1 MGSLA
6 QICLFLALLIAPGM
20 AALRLNANH
29 AAWIVLGW
37 YAIASIIT
45 YFLYAWDKRRAETG
59 AWREPERGLHFL
71 ELIGGWPG
79 AFIAQRRLRHKS
91 SKLSFQLVF
100 WIIVALHQFIAID
113 SLLDWRLSRTVLH
126 AVTQSEKG

>member
-1 MGSLA
+1 MGTLVHL
-6 QICLFLALLIAPGM
+6 CLLLALLIAPGM
-20 AALRLNANH
+20 AALRLQANH
-29 AAWIVLGW
+29 AAWLVLGW

-45 YFLYAWDKRRAETG
+45 YLLYARDKSRAEDG
-59 AWREPERGLHFL
+59 SWRKSERGLHFL

-100 WIIVALHQFIAID
+100 WLIVALHQFIAID
-113 SLLDWRLSRTVLH
+113 YLLDWQISRAALH
-126 AVTQSEKG
+126 AVTQPGMH